1 MCKLCEITGKDY
13 YHIDKNIVDTSPNAQ
28 DTTETDV
35 VNGVAQVTVQDLV
48 KGNSLL
54 YTHAT
59 TNGKYKYYIAN
70 SSETVN
76 AIDGSNDKINVR
88 DPDEWML
95 IKMRE
100 AISRVDS
107 ELGLSFEEVTSRSDA
122 NLVIN
127 VRSELNSDYATT
139 VNPGSVADFLL
150 KTADDIIFE
159 LNITVPYDYSGSEP
173 TIISNPNDSD
183 KQGFTNRFLHELG
196 HVMGLEHPWD
206 KDDNDWATEN
216 SGDAHTS
223 SRMGYNE
230 QLDSQYTWYSEIDI
244 AALESLWGK
253 EDEDSPIFYINPY
266 TDEENQSKADEVFLG
281 SDTNT
286 SLSFDFDQPV
296 RNSDGSWS
304 EDSYFYYYTEGIFF
318 IKHPTIGSDI
328 IVNYS
333 TVEFTNSTASI
344 DTPSDT
350 SQYVDREGN
359 TASLRLGSFK
369 TKMESKYSLVENPDD
384 SKNIL
389 KPFNETSKSGTLNF
403 SSGDNIIIADGQAK
417 TLRGLDGD
425 DTYFISNLLPK
436 NSSIEVIDTSGSNII
451 QIAANTKVVKTLW
464 TKDATR
470 LTFEDDRI
478 ITINGADNFTFNMG
492 GNVTDGTEGTDLTF
506 VEFSQIFGI
515 SDVLN
520 ISSSETGFYTDLYI
534 I

>member
-173 TIISNPNDSD
+173 TIISDPNDSD

-253 EDEDSPIFYINPY
+253 EDEDSPIFY
-266 TDEENQSKADEVFLG
+266 
-281 SDTNT
+281 
-286 SLSFDFDQPV
+286 
-296 RNSDGSWS
+296 
-304 EDSYFYYYTEGIFF
+304 
-318 IKHPTIGSDI
+318 
-328 IVNYS
+328 
-333 TVEFTNSTASI
+333 
-344 DTPSDT
+344 
-350 SQYVDREGN
+350 
-359 TASLRLGSFK
+359 
-369 TKMESKYSLVENPDD
+369 
-384 SKNIL
+384 
-389 KPFNETSKSGTLNF
+389 
-403 SSGDNIIIADGQAK
+403 
-417 TLRGLDGD
+417 
-425 DTYFISNLLPK
+425 
-436 NSSIEVIDTSGSNII
+436 
-451 QIAANTKVVKTLW
+451 
-464 TKDATR
+464 
-470 LTFEDDRI
+470 
-478 ITINGADNFTFNMG
+478 
-492 GNVTDGTEGTDLTF
+492 
-506 VEFSQIFGI
+506 
-515 SDVLN
+515 
-520 ISSSETGFYTDLYI
+520 
-534 I
+534 